1 MVIAVMA
8 ILGILF
14 IVLGWSQLGV
24 LLLMLSV
31 IIVFFKVTAV
41 IDRRAMDKRQ
51 KEDAARKAYEE
62 KIAEEK
68 RKQDLLDQQN
78 RLINQY
84 KGSPLVRDVIN
95 TISGGE
101 PYNTPEEIIIT
112 DNWISGNRRGE
123 VFTYD
128 FAANRVHSFR
138 PVITVVHHYD
148 ELEYVVRPQIAM
160 AETLNFF
167 FDNKF
172 VIYDNAKQQV
182 DRHTDSDGD
191 SYTIITYTSD
201 HVKMVLES
209 TLPNKSF

>member
-101 PYNTPEEIIIT
+101 PYNAPEEIVIT

-160 AETLNFF
+160 AETLNFSLTT
-167 FDNKF
+167 N
-172 VIYDNAKQQV
+172 
-182 DRHTDSDGD
+182 S
-191 SYTIITYTSD
+191 
-201 HVKMVLES
+201 
-209 TLPNKSF
+209 